1 MKKRYRIQPS
11 KGSSFMGM
19 IMGGVF
25 CFVGLFFVTPIFGAF
40 GAIWTL
46 FAVVITVSNGYAYF
60 KDKNIMGH
68 DIIVED
74 DEKDFIDNNSSK
86 SRLNEIK
93 KLYDEGL
100 ITKEEYDKKRKEIID
115 KI

>member
-25 CFVGLFFVTPIFGAF
+25 CFVGLFFVTPMFGAF

-46 FAVVITVSNGYAYF
+46 FAVVITVSNPKAER
-60 KDKNIMGH
+60 K
-68 DIIVED
+68 VL
-74 DEKDFIDNNSSK
+74 EKQQPMP
-86 SRLNEIK
+86 
-93 KLYDEGL
+93 LYL
-100 ITKEEYDKKRKEIID
+100 HQF
-115 KI
+115 